1 MVPPHHLLFV
11 PLQPSTNESFSLVS
25 IPSLKPFSKHSQSQI
40 VLGVVGVVV
49 LFGECSLLFILN
61 VSVEKRQLCRRRALM
76 DDFCFFLFFFKPAPL
91 WCSAGPVERC
101 GGPQPPVWGPTEEI
115 MLSSVSD
122 IFKCLFF
129 ARVSCEKCTVFF
141 FVFPAV

>member
-76 DDFCFFLFFFKPAPL
+76 DDFCFFF
-91 WCSAGPVERC
+91 
-101 GGPQPPVWGPTEEI
+101 
-115 MLSSVSD
+115 
-122 IFKCLFF
+122 
-129 ARVSCEKCTVFF
+129 VFF
-141 FVFPAV
+141 